1 MLHAPIVATLR
12 DQVGQ
17 PKVAQLRE
25 TVGREQA
32 IILRPIADTCT
43 TAGNDLWPV
52 YFFNV
57 S

>member
-1 MLHAPIVATLR
+1 LLHAPIVATLR